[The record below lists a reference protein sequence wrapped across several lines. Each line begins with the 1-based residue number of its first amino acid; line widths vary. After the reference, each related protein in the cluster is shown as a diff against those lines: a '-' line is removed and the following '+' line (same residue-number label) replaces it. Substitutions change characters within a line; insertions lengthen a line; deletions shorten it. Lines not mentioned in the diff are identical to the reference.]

1 MEIESSERAERN
13 FASQQASARETLF
26 GMAGKNYHRNGSNSG
41 RLEGKVAII
50 TGAGTGIGEAIAHKF
65 AKEGARVV
73 VSGLTD
79 DPIEDVVE
87 AIHEQGGEAVAF
99 GGDISEEGAAKAC
112 VNLALKQF
120 KRLDVLVNNAG
131 VFLDNAMTEDYP
143 IEDFDCTIRM
153 NIRSAFM
160 MTRFALP
167 HLQKS
172 RGNIISAGSESGMI
186 GLAQNTPYGGTKGW
200 MHAFMRG
207 VAVEQAQ
214 NGVRANCVCPG
225 PIDTAWTHKETGP
238 MDKEMEKSLIQA
250 VPLARRGTPEEVAN
264 VYAFLA
270 SDEASY
276 VTGALYVVDGGTTIA
291 KGPVGDLVPKSLR
304 REPKGELE
312 LEHSRD
318 GLRNKE
324 THRVKPKAK

>member
-1 MEIESSERAERN
+1 MLKEIFGGN
-13 FASQQASARETLF
+13 GSAR
-26 GMAGKNYHRNGSNSG
+26 RSG
-41 RLEGKVAII
+41 RLKGKVAIV
-50 TGAGTGIGEAIAHKF
+50 TGGGTGIGEAIAHKF

-73 VSGLTD
+73 VCGLPD
-79 DPIEDVVE
+79 DPNEDVAKAIRGKKGE
-87 AIHEQGGEAVAF
+87 AIAF
-99 GGDISEEGAAKAC
+99 GGDISEEGAAKA
-112 VNLALKQF
+112 VVGLALKKF

-131 VFLDNAMTEDYP
+131 VFLDNAMTDDYP
-143 IEDFDCTIRM
+143 IDDFDQTIRM

-167 HLQKS
+167 HLRKT
-172 RGNIISAGSESGMI
+172 RGNIVSAGSESGLI

-207 VAVEQAQ
+207 VAVEQAKH
-214 NGVRANCVCPG
+214 GVRANCVCPG

-238 MDKEMEKSLIQA
+238 MDRKMEVALVQA

-276 VTGALYVVDGGTTIA
+276 VTGALYYVDGGTTVA
-291 KGPVGDLVPKSLR
+291 KGPVGDEVPKSLR
-304 REPKGELE
+304 KEPRGELE
-312 LEHSRD
+312 LKHSRD
-318 GLRNKE
+318 GLRNKK
-324 THRVKPKAK
+324 THLVKPRKR

>member
-1 MEIESSERAERN
+1 MGPAGRGWKERLRSLPVPAPE
-13 FASQQASARETLF
+13 
-26 GMAGKNYHRNGSNSG
+26 
-41 RLEGKVAII
+41 
-50 TGAGTGIGEAIAHKF
+50 
-65 AKEGARVV
+65 
-73 VSGLTD
+73 
-79 DPIEDVVE
+79 
-87 AIHEQGGEAVAF
+87 
-99 GGDISEEGAAKAC
+99 
-112 VNLALKQF
+112 LA
-120 KRLDVLVNNAG
+120 NEG
-131 VFLDNAMTEDYP
+131 VFLDNAMTHDYL
-143 IEDFDCTIRM
+143 IEDFDETIRM

-167 HLQKS
+167 HLQRT

-238 MDKEMEKSLIQA
+238 MDNEMEKSLIQA
-250 VPLARRGTPEEVAN
+250 VPLARCGTPEEVAN

-304 REPKGELE
+304 KEPEGNLE
-312 LEHSRD
+312 LQHRNE
-318 GLRNKE
+318 GLRSKE
-324 THRVKPKAK
+324 THRIKAKKETDIVKK

>member
-1 MEIESSERAERN
+1 MTTKIY
-13 FASQQASARETLF
+13 
-26 GMAGKNYHRNGSNSG
+26 GKNGSAGS
-41 RLEGKVAII
+41 RLQGKVAII

-65 AKEGARVV
+65 AREGASVIV
-73 VSGLTD
+73 NGLPD
-79 DPIEDVVE
+79 DPISDVARSIRE
-87 AIHEQGGEAVAF
+87 KGGEAIPKA
-99 GGDISEEGAAKAC
+99 GDVSDENSAWAC
-112 VNLALKQF
+112 IELALTKYD
-120 KRLDVLVNNAG
+120 RLDILINNAG

-143 IEDFDCTIRM
+143 LEDFDRTIRM

-167 HLQKS
+167 HLQKT
-172 RGNIISAGSESGMI
+172 RGNIVSAGSESGMI
-186 GLAQNTPYGGTKGW
+186 GLAQNTTYGGTKGW

-304 REPKGELE
+304 KEPTGELE
-312 LEHSRD
+312 LQHRHD

-324 THRVKPKAK
+324 THRIKPKKEKEANQK